1 MPRNARLDVPN
12 MVHHVMARGIDGCD
26 IFRNDSDRYSFLK
39 RLSDIVT
46 HSGRTSLYAWA
57 LMSNHFHLLIRP
69 EGDVH
74 LATLMQRLMTGYA
87 VNFNKCHKRK
97 GHLFQNRYKSIVVE
111 EDQYF
116 LELVRYI
123 HLNPVRAG
131 IVRSVGKL
139 NAYEFTGHA
148 VLIGKRKFQAQNT
161 DEVLLRFSDQR
172 STATKLYSEFVA
184 EGFEQGV
191 REELRG
197 GGLIRSSGGVTG
209 VLARGQG
216 EREAADERILGL
228 GNFVETVLKRSDSK
242 KKPDASTVEDILVD
256 VARRGGVTREQIIG
270 PDRTRRVSKVRREF
284 YLRAEEETGATAA
297 LLGRITGRAHVSVSR
312 AIEIA
317 KQERAG
323 SGD

>member
-26 IFRNDSDRYSFLK
+26 IFRNDTDRYSFLQ
-39 RLSDIVT
+39 RLADIIT
-46 HSGRTSLYAWA
+46 SSCRTSLYAWA
-57 LMSNHFHLLIRP
+57 LMSNHFHLLLRP
-69 EGDVH
+69 EEDVH
-74 LATLMQRLMTGYA
+74 LANLMQRLMTGYA
-87 VNFNKCHKRK
+87 VNFNKYHKRK

-131 IVRSVGKL
+131 IVSSVGKL
-139 NAYEFTGHA
+139 NAYQFTGHA
-148 VLIGKRKFQAQNT
+148 VLIGKRRFPVQNT

-172 STATKLYSEFVA
+172 SAATKLYSEFIA
-184 EGFEQGV
+184 EGFGQGV

-197 GGLIRSSGGVTG
+197 GGLIRSSGGVAG
-209 VLARGQG
+209 VLARGHE

-228 GNFVETVLKRSDSK
+228 GNFVETILKASDLSK
-242 KKPDASTVEDILVD
+242 MHNTSTVEDILVD
-256 VARRGGVTREQIIG
+256 VATRGGVTREQIIG

-284 YLRAEEETGATAA
+284 YLRAEEEAGTTAA
-297 LLGRITGRAHVSVSR
+297 LLGRMTGRAHVSVSR

-323 SGD
+323 RRD